1 MEELT
6 GGGRRIVARHKK
18 TTNNLQSIKRHVID
32 AYQDTDSP
40 AFSKSAN
47 TVRAVLANK
56 FPKLHFTN
64 HFVKDTLNELSTT
77 YSRTRLVNKNKHFFG
92 TSFYSPHPHH
102 RWHVDLQDMSIFRKS
117 NISTMY
123 NFMLVCVD
131 DFSNYIMIKLLR
143 DKKAKTVHTAMINI
157 IKETGAIPTILYC
170 DKGSE
175 FDNRLFNDPKTNFFK
190 VQFTV
195 DRRKAVYAERAIRT
209 IRKSLEQLFIMRPN
223 ESMNDAV
230 RIVMSAHNSSPSRR
244 NPLLPNGIH
253 ASPRQVTESG
263 ELSDEMER
271 LLRNKRLGQYK
282 KNITKR
288 VINKLPK
295 FKIGD
300 IVRYLKRKS
309 KFSKEASLTGN
320 WSDKMYNVHSI
331 NEAHSFKP
339 MHTYVLGELG
349 TGLPVYGLP
358 AIREDFLKKASNNPQ
373 DTFILEKVL
382 NRKGNKVLVK
392 WLDYEQPTWE
402 PISNIPKQ
410 LLTSWKERKGK

>member
-1 MEELT
+1 
-6 GGGRRIVARHKK
+6 
-18 TTNNLQSIKRHVID
+18 
-32 AYQDTDSP
+32 
-40 AFSKSAN
+40 
-47 TVRAVLANK
+47 
-56 FPKLHFTN
+56 
-64 HFVKDTLNELSTT
+64 
-77 YSRTRLVNKNKHFFG
+77 
-92 TSFYSPHPHH
+92 
-102 RWHVDLQDMSIFRKS
+102 
-117 NISTMY
+117 
-123 NFMLVCVD
+123 MLVCVD

-157 IKETGAIPTILYC
+157 IKETGAIPTIVYC

-175 FDNRLFNDPKTNFFK
+175 FDNRLFNDPNTNFSK

-195 DRRKAVYAERAIRT
+195 DRRKAVYAERTIRT

-230 RIVMSAHNSSPSRR
+230 HIVMSAHNSSPSRR

-253 ASPRQVTESG
+253 ASPRQVTELG
-263 ELSDEMER
+263 KLSNEMER
-271 LLRNKRLGQYK
+271 LLRNKWLGQYK

-288 VINKLPK
+288 VINKSPK

-349 TGLPVYGLP
+349 TGLPAYGLP
-358 AIREDFLKKASNNPQ
+358 AIREDFLKKASNNSQ
-373 DTFILEKVL
+373 DTFIIEKVL

-392 WLDYEQPTWE
+392 WLDYEQPT
-402 PISNIPKQ
+402 
-410 LLTSWKERKGK
+410 